1 MCGARQTRLLKKKK
15 VCNQKMRGITIKV
28 RSLSLPPA
36 AILQIYM
43 EDVMAKSNA
52 TRESKEKLIED
63 FHSVISDT
71 EELMRSVS
79 SESGGK
85 AQVLRDKIEQNL
97 KHAKEYLQDFEE
109 SVVDKSRVAAR
120 MTDEY
125 VHENAWR
132 TVGLAIGLGVVIG
145 LLLRNRD

>member
-1 MCGARQTRLLKKKK
+1 MRILRLT
-15 VCNQKMRGITIKV
+15 V
-28 RSLSLPPA
+28 A
-36 AILQIYM
+36 AILIIYM
-43 EDVMAKSNA
+43 GDVMAKSVA
-52 TRESKEKLIED
+52 RGSKDKLIED

-71 EELMRSVS
+71 EELMKSVS
-79 SESGGK
+79 TETGGK

-120 MTDEY
+120 VTDEY

-132 TVGLAIGLGVVIG
+132 TMGLAIGVGVVIG

>member
-1 MCGARQTRLLKKKK
+1 
-15 VCNQKMRGITIKV
+15 
-28 RSLSLPPA
+28 
-36 AILQIYM
+36 
-43 EDVMAKSNA
+43 MAKSI
-52 TRESKEKLIED
+52 TRGSKEKLIED

-79 SESGGK
+79 SEGGGK
-85 AQVLRDKIEQNL
+85 AQALREKIDQNL

-132 TVGLAIGLGVVIG
+132 TVGLAIGVGVVIG

>member
-52 TRESKEKLIED
+52 RESKEKLIED